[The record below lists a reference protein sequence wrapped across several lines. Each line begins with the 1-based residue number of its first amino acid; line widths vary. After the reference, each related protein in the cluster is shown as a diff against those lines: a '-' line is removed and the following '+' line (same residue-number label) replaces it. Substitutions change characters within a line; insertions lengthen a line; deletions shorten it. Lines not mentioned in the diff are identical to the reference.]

1 LSKIIRYRCGH
12 PTLASIQP
20 ASVNQ
25 NKTDLGSAFDSEKN
39 GNALE
44 RLLLTPKTFSKF
56 IKTKTKRAPKERV
69 SLYAICHNWMRFRLW
84 RAGIEDGR
92 FSDQTGGV

>member
-44 RLLLTPKTFSKF
+44 HNPTGVKRGSRRLCLKQKKL
-56 IKTKTKRAPKERV
+56 ERV
-69 SLYAICHNWMRFRLW
+69 SI
-84 RAGIEDGR
+84 
-92 FSDQTGGV
+92 

>member
-39 GNALE
+39 GNALV
-44 RLLLTPKTFSKF
+44 L
-56 IKTKTKRAPKERV
+56 
-69 SLYAICHNWMRFRLW
+69 H
-84 RAGIEDGR
+84 IETEKGR
-92 FSDQTGGV
+92 FERPFLF

>member
-39 GNALE
+39 GNALGQ
-44 RLLLTPKTFSKF
+44 
-56 IKTKTKRAPKERV
+56 IKNN
-69 SLYAICHNWMRFRLW
+69 IIFRSGDLFQ
-84 RAGIEDGR
+84 AEH
-92 FSDQTGGV
+92 FYLMANVKQQ

>member
-44 RLLLTPKTFSKF
+44 IEKGGRSRLFVINPS
-56 IKTKTKRAPKERV
+56 A
-69 SLYAICHNWMRFRLW
+69 
-84 RAGIEDGR
+84 
-92 FSDQTGGV
+92 